1 MMCQTTNKN
10 ELLEFDSI
18 VNHQVKKKETL
29 YSISKLYDVN
39 IDDIIRLN
47 SGIEKNRLKRKSFLI
62 IPLKKKNKINFTK
75 NESINNDRLDS
86 VIFSS
91 KFKKL
96 LIENNFK
103 RKRLNIAL
111 FAPFKLN
118 TINLDSVNQ
127 TQKNLS
133 EINLTTISL
142 NFYNGLKT
150 AVKELEDKGVQIN
163 VNVFDTEN
171 SLEKIKQLKTLNLS
185 SFDIIIGP
193 FISRNF
199 NELSQNIDS
208 LIVSPFV
215 TDNINLS
222 KNVVITTPTD
232 EIKSKFIYEIIDKNI
247 EKTEDQC
254 VIVIADSNNITKTST
269 LIEKFPNAE
278 LLKIDE
284 NSLFI
289 DPDVTDSI
297 MDTNKENWV
306 FLETSKPN
314 LISSITS
321 LLSSQNNKKRKIK
334 LFSTISG
341 ENYENP
347 NINLDNL
354 GNISFLYPSNSKPN
368 YSDSFKF
375 FSRIFMNEY
384 GNLPERIS
392 VRARD
397 LVFDL
402 LLRTLVYGS
411 FHNSLDHGET
421 EYFQNKFD
429 YILTTNSIMNKSF
442 FILQHS
448 DLEVLEFNKQSKEN

>member
-1 MMCQTTNKN
+1 M
-10 ELLEFDSI
+10 
-18 VNHQVKKKETL
+18 
-29 YSISKLYDVN
+29 
-39 IDDIIRLN
+39 
-47 SGIEKNRLKRKSFLI
+47 I

>member
-1 MMCQTTNKN
+1 
-10 ELLEFDSI
+10 
-18 VNHQVKKKETL
+18 HQVKKKETL

-193 FISRNF
+193 F
-199 NELSQNIDS
+199 
-208 LIVSPFV
+208 
-215 TDNINLS
+215 
-222 KNVVITTPTD
+222 
-232 EIKSKFIYEIIDKNI
+232 
-247 EKTEDQC
+247 
-254 VIVIADSNNITKTST
+254 
-269 LIEKFPNAE
+269 
-278 LLKIDE
+278 
-284 NSLFI
+284 
-289 DPDVTDSI
+289 
-297 MDTNKENWV
+297 
-306 FLETSKPN
+306 
-314 LISSITS
+314 
-321 LLSSQNNKKRKIK
+321 
-334 LFSTISG
+334 
-341 ENYENP
+341 
-347 NINLDNL
+347 
-354 GNISFLYPSNSKPN
+354 
-368 YSDSFKF
+368 
-375 FSRIFMNEY
+375 
-384 GNLPERIS
+384 
-392 VRARD
+392 
-397 LVFDL
+397 
-402 LLRTLVYGS
+402 
-411 FHNSLDHGET
+411 
-421 EYFQNKFD
+421 
-429 YILTTNSIMNKSF
+429 
-442 FILQHS
+442 
-448 DLEVLEFNKQSKEN
+448 